1 MARTKADGGS
11 TPKKQGR
18 LSQLRAVFSM
28 TRRSDPA
35 AVWWM
40 LLAFVGTVALA
51 FAIGYLIDHPI
62 YVTIIGVML
71 GVLFAVAILARR
83 AEGAAYAQLAGQPG
97 AAGAALQGLRRGWS
111 VEQQPV
117 AIDPRSQDMV
127 FRAVG
132 RPGVV
137 LVTEG
142 PVPRVNK
149 LADKERTRLNRVLPN
164 VPVPIVNAGDGPDQ
178 VPLRKVSRT
187 MTRMKPALTKGE
199 VSEVAKRLRAL
210 GAAKLPIPKGVDPM
224 RARPDRKATRGR

>member
-18 LSQLRAVFSM
+18 LSQLRAVFAM

-40 LLAFVGTVALA
+40 LLAFVGTVAVA
-51 FAIGYLIDHPI
+51 FVVGYLIDHPI

-71 GVLFAVAILARR
+71 GLLLAVAILARR

-97 AAGAALQGLRRGWS
+97 AAGATLQGLRRGWS

-117 AIDPRSQDMV
+117 AIDPRTQDMV

-142 PVPRVNK
+142 PVPRVNR
-149 LADKERTRLNRVLPN
+149 LADKERKLLNRVLPN
-164 VPVPIVNAGDGPDQ
+164 VPVTIVNAGDGPEQ

>member
-1 MARTKADGGS
+1 
-11 TPKKQGR
+11 
-18 LSQLRAVFSM
+18 M

-40 LLAFVGTVALA
+40 LLAFVGTVAVA
-51 FAIGYLIDHPI
+51 FGIGYLIDHPI
-62 YVTIIGVML
+62 YVTVIGVML
-71 GVLFAVAILARR
+71 GALLAVAILARR

-117 AIDPRSQDMV
+117 AIDPRTQDMV

-142 PVPRVNK
+142 PVTRVNR
-149 LADKERTRLNRVLPN
+149 LADKERKLLGKVLPN
-164 VPVPIVNAGDGPDQ
+164 VPVAIVNAGDGPDQ

-187 MTRMKPALTKGE
+187 LTRMRPALTKGE

-224 RARPDRKATRGR
+224 RARPDRKATKGR

>member
-1 MARTKADGGS
+1 MARTKDGDS

-28 TRRSDPA
+28 TRKSDPA

-40 LLAFVGTVALA
+40 LLAFFGTVAIA
-51 FAIGYLIDHPI
+51 FGIGYLIDHPI

-71 GVLFAVAILARR
+71 GVLLAVAFLARR

-97 AAGAALQGLRRGWS
+97 ASGAALQGLRRGWNI
-111 VEQQPV
+111 EQQPV
-117 AIDPRSQDMV
+117 AVDPRTQDMV

-142 PVPRVNK
+142 PSTRVNR
-149 LADKERTRLNRVLPN
+149 LADKEQKRLSRVLPN
-164 VPVPIVNAGDGPDQ
+164 VPVVIVNAGDGEGQ

-187 MTRMKPALTKGE
+187 LTKMRPVLTKPE
-199 VSEVAKRLRAL
+199 VSEVAKRLKAL
-210 GAAKLPIPKGVDPM
+210 GGAKLPIPKGVDPM